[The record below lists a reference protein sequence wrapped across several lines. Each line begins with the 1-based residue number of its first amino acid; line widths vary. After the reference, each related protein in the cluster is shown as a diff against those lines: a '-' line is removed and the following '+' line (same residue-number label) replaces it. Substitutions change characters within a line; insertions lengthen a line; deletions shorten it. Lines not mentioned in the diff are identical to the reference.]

1 MYHVSHYATSPSVFL
16 NMLNNYSNQELESI
30 ASELKYVMIAGES
43 FKRKIYEIW
52 RERQWDFGL
61 FNLYGPTEATV
72 YATYYR
78 FEKIQNYRKF
88 RLELALRAASMKL

>member
-43 FKRKIYEIW
+43 FKRKFTRYGERDSGISDYSIYM
-52 RERQWDFGL
+52 GL
-61 FNLYGPTEATV
+61 QKLPFMQHIIDLKKSRITGNSDWNLH
-72 YATYYR
+72 
-78 FEKIQNYRKF
+78 
-88 RLELALRAASMKL
+88 